1 MDNFEYD
8 EDLAIDYIRKYVG
21 DKISDQYSDDEILYV
36 IDIMWDYYERKG
48 FTKLN
53 ANLTDNEALDEADL
67 VNYVKKELANDREI
81 LMDPGDVGEII
92 KGELAYEESL
102 EEDNQ

>member
-8 EDLAIDYIRKYVG
+8 EDLAIAYIRKYVG
-21 DKISDQYSDDEILYV
+21 EKISAQYSDDEILYV
-36 IDIMWDYYERKG
+36 IDTIWDYYEKKG

-53 ANLTDNEALDEADL
+53 ANLTDNEELDEEDLQKFVCKEIAADKELIMDPADL
-67 VNYVKKELANDREI
+67 SS
-81 LMDPGDVGEII
+81 II

-102 EEDNQ
+102 EEAE

>member
-8 EDLAIDYIRKYVG
+8 EDLAIAYIRKYVG
-21 DKISDQYSDDEILYV
+21 KKISAQYSDDEILYV
-36 IDIMWDYYERKG
+36 IDTIWDYYEKKG

-53 ANLTDNEALDEADL
+53 ANLTDNEELDEEDLQKFVCKEIAADKELIMDPADL
-67 VNYVKKELANDREI
+67 
-81 LMDPGDVGEII
+81 GSII

-102 EEDNQ
+102 EEAE

>member
-8 EDLAIDYIRKYVG
+8 EDLAIAYIRKYVG
-21 DKISDQYSDDEILYV
+21 EKISAQYSDDEILYV
-36 IDIMWDYYERKG
+36 IDTIWDYYEKKG

-53 ANLTDNEALDEADL
+53 ANLTDNEELDEEDLQKFVCKEIAADKELIMDPADL
-67 VNYVKKELANDREI
+67 
-81 LMDPGDVGEII
+81 GSII

-102 EEDNQ
+102 EEAE